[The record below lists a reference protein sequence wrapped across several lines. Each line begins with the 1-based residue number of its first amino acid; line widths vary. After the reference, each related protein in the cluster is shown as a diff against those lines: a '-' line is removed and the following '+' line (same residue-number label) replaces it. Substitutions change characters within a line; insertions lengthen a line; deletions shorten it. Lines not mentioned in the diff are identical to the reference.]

1 MGYQRLAV
9 FCGSNA
15 GKNQEYEIAAKEMGK
30 MLAEH
35 HIGIVFGGGG
45 IGLMGAV
52 ADAAL
57 ENGGEVIGVIPEKLM
72 AREVGHKGLTEMH
85 VVKTMHERK
94 AMMAMLSEGFVA
106 LPGGIGT
113 IEEIIE
119 VFTWHQ
125 IGYHN
130 KPCAFLN
137 TNGYYDK
144 LFQFMDHAVSEGFLS
159 ASQRNELIIANSPDE
174 LMAKLQSIG

>member
-1 MGYQRLAV
+1 MIKRLAI
-9 FCGSNA
+9 FCGSSTGHNSTYHQEA
-15 GKNQEYEIAAKEMGK
+15 REVGKLLAKKSIE
-30 MLAEH
+30 L
-35 HIGIVFGGGG
+35 VYGGGK
-45 IGLMGAV
+45 IGLMGAS
-52 ADAAL
+52 ADACL
-57 ENGGEVIGVIPEKLM
+57 EHGGKVIGVIPEKLM
-72 AREVGHKGLTEMH
+72 TAEVGHTGVTELH

-94 AMMAMLSEGFVA
+94 AMMAQLSDGFIA

-113 IEEIIE
+113 LEEIIE

-144 LFQFMDHAVSEGFLS
+144 LFDFIDHSVSEGFLS
-159 ASQRNELIIANSPDE
+159 QEQRDELIISDKIQE
-174 LMAKLQSIG
+174 LMEMMS